1 MSLSMT
7 LTTAAMWVSARPIRL
22 ALARDDY
29 LETLDPGRRRVC
41 ATRVVSRQ
49 GGPAVSR

>member
-1 MSLSMT
+1 MSPSMT
-7 LTTAAMWVSARPIRL
+7 LTATAMRVSARPIRL
-22 ALARDDY
+22 ALGRDDY